1 MSPAVLRRGPRVGL
15 RLLFGM
21 RHGSTAAWN
30 THLAARNMQISEL
43 TQIPR
48 SNWTTLVYTD
58 AYQPDKAKLV
68 VATITGSQANE
79 VCRLGAAPP
88 HICFRT

>member
-1 MSPAVLRRGPRVGL
+1 
-15 RLLFGM
+15 
-21 RHGSTAAWN
+21 
-30 THLAARNMQISEL
+30 MQISEL

-68 VATITGSQANE
+68 IATITGSQANE
-79 VCRLGAAPP
+79 VS
-88 HICFRT
+88 